1 MTEEELKLRARA
13 RLRLQQG
20 GGVAPTSEST
30 SEPQQ
35 SRLLD
40 AGNTLHEFVGGI
52 SEPVAKF
59 ASGIVA
65 KPVSDVAG
73 LVKGGLDAVRQGV
86 FGNGQNG
93 MNAQEMKD
101 YVQNALTY
109 APRTE
114 AGKSDYNPLNAI
126 PNAIGSAINSISP
139 DSPEEAGVS
148 PTSLEG
154 AARLGI
160 REAIPQALGIAGVKY
175 IPQVAN
181 SVGQASKR
189 GAQKLMV
196 SALKPTPT
204 QMLAG
209 DGDIAAQQMLKR
221 GINPNTAGAVEISK
235 IIDDLHNQVETSI
248 AGSTESLNKQAVIGA
263 LERVKNDFMYKP
275 NLEVNQ
281 ARIAK
286 AADEFGNNPVI
297 PGDNIPVQTAQKLK
311 RGYQKAVADDYGQ
324 ESTAGMEANK
334 AIAAKLREGI
344 EQAHPEVAPLNAE
357 QAQLINTLGVLE
369 RRAAMNRT
377 ADPVPTSGMLR
388 GAVPWAAMA
397 ADKSSMFKAH
407 AAQVL
412 NSLGNKLSSN
422 RAPTSP
428 PIQSQSR
435 RIQLNQD
442 IPNTALP
449 NLGNPPV
456 IPQSWNEGLQPTQPK
471 TPLPVIP
478 DQLNPLSEQYPQ
490 GIPIGAAEGRMPQ
503 QSTPLPKLYPDPRP
517 TMEMAE
523 PQATAQALRQQPST
537 IDFPLKTEVLQ
548 QPEIVKA
555 TDAFRLQAQ
564 QLQEA
569 IAAETNGFKK
579 AQLEAQLIGLQNRF
593 GKGAHLLGGESAA
606 DFYGPNYQSGTRF
619 GVEKTFDP
627 KELAEQLR
635 KQQ

>member
-1 MTEEELKLRARA
+1 MGSPWEAYKEPTGKKPWESFS
-13 RLRLQQG
+13 
-20 GGVAPTSEST
+20 APAPVQPPA
-30 SEPQQ
+30 PQ
-35 SRLLD
+35 SSALLD
-40 AGNTLHEFVGGI
+40 AGDTLHEFVGGI

-59 ASGIVA
+59 ASGMVA
-65 KPVSDVAG
+65 KPLSDVAG
-73 LVKGGLDAVRQGV
+73 LAKGTYDLGRRFLGMGQQGA
-86 FGNGQNG
+86 
-93 MNAQEMKD
+93 NAQEAKD

-109 APRTE
+109 TPRTE

-126 PNAIGSAINSISP
+126 PNAIGSAINAVSP
-139 DSPEEAGVS
+139 NPPEEAGVS

-154 AARLGI
+154 AARLGV
-160 REAIPQALGIAGVKY
+160 REAIPQALGIAGVRY
-175 IPQVAN
+175 GPQIAN
-181 SVGQASKR
+181 SVGQASKT

-196 SALKPTPT
+196 NALKPTPT
-204 QMLAG
+204 QVISG
-209 DGDIAAQQMLKR
+209 DADVAAQQMLKR
-221 GINPNTAGAVEISK
+221 GINPNTAGVVEINK
-235 IIDDLHNQVETSI
+235 IIDDLHNQVESSI
-248 AGSTESLNKQAVIGA
+248 AGSTANTSKQAVIDS

-286 AADEFGNNPVI
+286 AGEEFSNNPVI
-297 PGDNIPVQTAQKLK
+297 PDETIPVQVAQKLK

-324 ESTAGMEANK
+324 ESTAGMESNK

-344 EQAHPEVAPLNAE
+344 EKAHPEVAPLNAE
-357 QAQLINTLGVLE
+357 QKALIDTLGVIE
-369 RRAAMNRT
+369 RKAAMNRT
-377 ADPVPTSGMLR
+377 AEPVPTSGALK
-388 GAVPWAAMA
+388 GVGPWAAMA
-397 ADKSSMFKAH
+397 ANKSSMFKARL
-407 AAQVL
+407 AQALDSV
-412 NSLGNKLSSN
+412 GNTLSSPTPEIQVQ
-422 RAPTSP
+422 APQT
-428 PIQSQSR
+428 R

-442 IPNTALP
+442 IPNSALP

-456 IPQSWNEGLQPTQPK
+456 IPQSWNEGLQPKQTQ

-517 TMEMAE
+517 TMELAE
-523 PQATAQALRQQPST
+523 PQATAQALRQQPET
-537 IDFPLKTEVLQ
+537 VNFPLKTEVLQ

-555 TDAFRLQAQ
+555 TNAFRLQAQ

-569 IAAETNGFKK
+569 IASETNGFKK

-619 GVEKTFDP
+619 GVDKTFDG
-627 KELAEQLR
+627 KSMAAQLR
-635 KQQ
+635 SR